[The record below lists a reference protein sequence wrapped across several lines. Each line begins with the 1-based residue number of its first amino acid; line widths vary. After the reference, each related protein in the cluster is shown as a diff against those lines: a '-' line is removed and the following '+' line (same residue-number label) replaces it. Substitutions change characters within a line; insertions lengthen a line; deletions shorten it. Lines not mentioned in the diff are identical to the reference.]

1 MKQIERASI
10 TRIVSDI
17 VKSDL
22 IIDMQEIEFLYG
34 IRDKYNI
41 RRDDEVIAD
50 SLTMAEAFRNLRQ
63 LPDSIKK
70 DILGDIQGMA
80 TIDNIGSREATMY
93 LLAVIACMSEI
104 LSEQAEVYSIE
115 QAENIS
121 ADSSQV
127 LYIEGEY
134 YNETNREISIHY
146 REIINELR
154 LIGLNFVY
162 IPKVG
167 EHYRSLSK
175 DELNTLMSF
184 LYPTISETQMEHATK
199 QLTVLSTSD
208 FCKSEIVGRMKMD
221 NLAHSLP
228 SIMVG
233 IGLSY
238 IGEKKY
244 HNFLVIAMD
253 DDFLTVIRRIVDT
266 FVSMFKPRVL
276 NLVYEEKKR
285 FVYHGF
291 HKQILDSLIYRKGVR
306 SSVVIDILRGEILL
320 PEAET
325 KINGLHRREKALYAL
340 FLLESSSG
348 GINFSKPAE
357 AHRLEKYN
365 HRMANLQKKYE
376 IIYENFGGERS
387 NAPLICL
394 SGNRLPMIS
403 LIKRQFRVLGDLL
416 YQSDDYLIQRNL
428 FGNYCVAIPPEL
440 CLCVDTHTKKI
451 CPFSESDF
459 WRRLLAM

>member
-10 TRIVSDI
+10 MRIVSDI

-22 IIDMQEIEFLYG
+22 IIDMQEIAFLSG

-41 RRDDEVIAD
+41 RRDDEIIAD

-70 DILGDIQGMA
+70 DIWEDLKEMA
-80 TIDNIGSREATMY
+80 TIDNIGSREASMY
-93 LLAVIACMSEI
+93 LLAVIACLSGVI
-104 LSEQAEVYSIE
+104 SEQAEVYSIE
-115 QAENIS
+115 QTESIT
-121 ADSSQV
+121 ADYSQV

-134 YNETNREISIHY
+134 YQGTNQEISIHY

-154 LIGLNFVY
+154 LVGFNFVY

-167 EHYRSLSK
+167 EHYCSLSK
-175 DELNTLMSF
+175 HELNTLLSF

-208 FCKSEIVGRMKMD
+208 FCKSEIVSRMKISG
-221 NLAHSLP
+221 LAYSLP
-228 SIMVG
+228 SVMVR

-238 IGEKKY
+238 IGKKKY
-244 HNFLVIAMD
+244 QNFLVIAID

-266 FVSMFKPRVL
+266 FLSIFNPRIL
-276 NLVYEEKKR
+276 NLIYEEKKR
-285 FVYHGF
+285 FAYHGF
-291 HKQILDSLIYRKGVR
+291 HKQILDSLIFRKGVR
-306 SSVVIDILRGEILL
+306 SSVVIDIVRGEILL

-325 KINGLHRREKALYAL
+325 KINKLHRREKALYAL

-348 GINFSKPAE
+348 GINFCKPAE
-357 AHRLEKYN
+357 AHQLEAYN
-365 HRMANLQKKYE
+365 HRMVKLQRKYE

-394 SGNRLPMIS
+394 SENRLPMIS
-403 LIKRQFRVLGDLL
+403 LIKKQFRELGDLL
-416 YQSDDYLIQRNL
+416 YQPDDYLIQRNF
-428 FGNYCVAIPPEL
+428 FGNYSVAIPPEL
-440 CLCVDTHTKKI
+440 CLCMDTHTRKV
-451 CPFSESDF
+451 CPFRESDF
-459 WRRLLAM
+459 WRHLLTM